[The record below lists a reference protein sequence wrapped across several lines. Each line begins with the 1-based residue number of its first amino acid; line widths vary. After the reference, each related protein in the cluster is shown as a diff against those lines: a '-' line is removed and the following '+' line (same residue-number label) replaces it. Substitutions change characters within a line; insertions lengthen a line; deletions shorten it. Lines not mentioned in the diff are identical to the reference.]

1 MTRIDRKNQI
11 MKVVEQLATNRRFH
25 EITLDE
31 VAAAAG
37 VGKGTIY
44 RYFGDKNELFFQV
57 ATSGFDELCELL
69 EQIVPADR
77 DFPEK
82 LSTVCQEIGRF
93 FATRRQLLQMMQNEA
108 GRIFWAKGR
117 IRERWMAKRE
127 KLFAAVGEVLDEGV
141 RAKIVRSDVSTEVL
155 ATFLLGMLRTMAR
168 DLYNAD
174 DPEEQYK
181 LLLELFLRGA
191 GRLNGEITGKGD
203 L

>member
-1 MTRIDRKNQI
+1 MARIDRKIQI
-11 MKVVEQLATNRRFH
+11 MKVVEGLATDRRFH

-44 RYFGDKNELFFQV
+44 RYFSDKDELFFQV

-69 EQIVPADR
+69 EQIVPADHG
-77 DFPEK
+77 FPEK
-82 LSTVCQEIGRF
+82 LSTICQQIGRF

>member
-1 MTRIDRKNQI
+1 
-11 MKVVEQLATNRRFH
+11 MKVVEQLATDRRFH

-31 VAAAAG
+31 VAQVAR

-44 RYFGDKNELFFQV
+44 RYFSDKDELFFQV

-77 DFPEK
+77 NFPEK
-82 LSTVCQEIGRF
+82 LLMVCQQIGRF

-127 KLFAAVGEVLDEGV
+127 KLFAAVGGG
-141 RAKIVRSDVSTEVL
+141 
-155 ATFLLGMLRTMAR
+155 FG
-168 DLYNAD
+168 
-174 DPEEQYK
+174 
-181 LLLELFLRGA
+181 
-191 GRLNGEITGKGD
+191 
-203 L
+203 

>member
-11 MKVVEQLATNRRFH
+11 MKVVEQLATDRRFH